1 MCILPDHNIYYQVD
15 EKEEE
20 TYIMYSN
27 QPSKFSKVFVVYGG
41 HLFGEIFFSFVQL
54 VISCNEWIYLLSESY
69 L

>member
-1 MCILPDHNIYYQVD
+1 MHLTHHNIYYQVD

-41 HLFGEIFFSFVQL
+41 HLFGIFFFFCATGYVL
-54 VISCNEWIYLLSESY
+54 
-69 L
+69 